1 MGVAG
6 IQVPGGT
13 VVSKTEGTP
22 DPEADAIA
30 DEVFGELAERIGPT
44 PKGLYDGYEIPRV
57 RLDDFNTIPSRAAL
71 TELPKVF
78 FVIAIDQEL
87 GWEVER
93 RGPFASR
100 SEAEDAKRSLRS
112 LFGNAKLSVIP

>member
-1 MGVAG
+1 MVGE
-6 IQVPGGT
+6 PLSERT
-13 VVSKTEGTP
+13 VVTWNEGTP
-22 DPEADAIA
+22 DTEADAIA
-30 DEVFGELAERIGPT
+30 DEVFGELASRIGPT
-44 PKGLYDGYEIPRV
+44 PKGLYDGYEFPRV
-57 RLDDFNTIPSRAAL
+57 RLDDFNTIPSREPV
-71 TELPKVF
+71 TELPKAF
-78 FVIAIDQEL
+78 FVIATDRDL